1 MPVTTPDVIPEPF
14 ATSGDRASIPD
25 TTGSAGRASWSL
37 GFPPDTMEAKIA
49 GGIPPDGR
57 DFNGVLFELSAH
69 AFFTQAGQPFRYS
82 SAVSTAAGGYGLG
95 AVLGSSD
102 GKTLWYNL
110 LNGNTVDPDGASTN
124 WVSAF
129 TYGSITISGLTGGT
143 RTLTRLEARFGLIV
157 LTGALVAN
165 QALVFPNDIANWRI
179 VNLTSGAFTVTA
191 RTSTGTG
198 VTIPQGDYSTSVGVY
213 GNGDPTSPDIYLD
226 VPPVSL
232 PIAVTPDANT
242 LLKRDN
248 VGDGFCRY
256 FNGSAAPE
264 SVTVANVLVTNDSD
278 GYYRKVSIASLQSQM
293 ALSSI
298 GGQVTNGQVPQS
310 AVSQFFTTAVTV
322 AGRCTVLPDGTRIAR
337 GTINTGDIPGSPTPQ
352 ITNISLAGMGF
363 IGSPVITVTV
373 QDQNV
378 GSTGNGGVFTPCIKN
393 PSNAGFTV
401 YLSELNNFTQN
412 ITLHW
417 IAIGT

>member
-1 MPVTTPDVIPEPF
+1 MPVTIPDIIPEPF
-14 ATSGDRASIPD
+14 ANSGDRASIPD

-57 DFNGVLFELSAH
+57 DFNGVLYELSAH
-69 AFFTQAGQPFRYS
+69 AFFTQAGQPYQYNS
-82 SAVSTAAGGYGLG
+82 TVSTAASGYGLG

-110 LNGNTVDPDGASTN
+110 LSGNTANPDSGGTN

-129 TYGSITISGLTGGT
+129 TYGAITISGLTGGT
-143 RTLTRLEARFGLIV
+143 RTLTRLESRFGLLI

-165 QALVFPNDIANWRI
+165 QALVFPNDIGNWRI
-179 VNLTSGAFTVTA
+179 VNLTTGSFTVTA
-191 RTSTGTG
+191 RTATGTG
-198 VTIPQGDYSTSVGVY
+198 VTIPQGDYSTSVGIY

-256 FNGSAAPE
+256 FNSSSLPE
-264 SVTVANVLVTNDSD
+264 VPAVQNVIVTNAID
-278 GYYRKVSIASLQSQM
+278 GYYRKISISNFEQQLH
-293 ALSSI
+293 LSAI
-298 GGQVTNGQVPQS
+298 NGQVVNGQVPQS
-310 AVSQFFTTAVTV
+310 AVSQFFNTTTTS
-322 AGRCTVLPDGTRIAR
+322 AGKVTVLPDGTRIAR
-337 GTINTGDIPGSPTPQ
+337 GTINTGDIPGSPSSQ
-352 ITNISLAGMGF
+352 ITSISLASMGF
-363 IGSPVITVTV
+363 TSTPVITVTV

-378 GSTGNGGVFTPCIKN
+378 STSGDGGVFTPVIKN
-393 PSNAGFTV
+393 PSSTGFTV
-401 YLSELNNFTQN
+401 YLNELNSFTQN
-412 ITLHW
+412 ITLNW